1 MPEQSKPLFSR
12 PVLAAIMLLSTLG
25 IWVLN
30 LTAPSQQLPT
40 PSIAQWHTESGIPVT
55 WLTTSQ
61 WQEGNK
67 LELSFIFQA
76 PSDSAQLTHLTLAML
91 MSDSLPLSTATI
103 NQRLSPLAAKASA
116 NFDSERQ
123 ILGLTFSNE
132 SQYLEP
138 TLNFVQQWLS
148 EPSFKQRTFANK
160 QQRTP
165 LELSTQMALTKAL
178 FKTEAAHTDDII
190 SLSQVH
196 DYYQTLKQNLVAI
209 SVVGPLG
216 DHALTQIQNHLNQIT
231 QGFQLPEASYQSVAL
246 QEHHTEQLG
255 NGQLWQTNS
264 ALALQPLSSTQD
276 WVSLQLWGGDLVR
289 QFNQEPSMNFVQ
301 LNLSLT
307 PQQPWAWWNIQYR
320 QAVLVSDE
328 ETTAGELNAASFVQL
343 ENLPSVNDQTKFN
356 ELFDTFKQQVTS
368 QALSPTWWNHIA
380 TQVVQPQGPFDLQ
393 AFADQLPDTID
404 NLTRGNYKE
413 RLESL
418 FAPSSYQEIQVY
430 Q

>member
-25 IWVLN
+25 IWALN

-40 PSIAQWHTESGIPVT
+40 PSITQWHTDSGIPVT

-132 SQYLEP
+132 NQYLEP
-138 TLNFVQQWLS
+138 TLSFVQQWLS

-165 LELSTQMALTKAL
+165 IELNTQAALTKAL
-178 FKTEAAHTDDII
+178 FETPTDHDDTRI
-190 SLSQVH
+190 SLSQVSE
-196 DYYQTLKQNLVAI
+196 YYQTLKQNLVAI
-209 SVVGPLG
+209 SLVGPLD
-216 DHALTQIQNHLNQIT
+216 DHALSQIQNHLNKIT
-231 QGFQLPEASYQSVAL
+231 QGFQLPETPFQPLAL
-246 QEHHTEQLG
+246 QARHTEQVG
-255 NGQLWQTNS
+255 NGQLWQTSS
-264 ALALQPLSSTQD
+264 ALALQPLNSTQD
-276 WVSLQLWGGDLVR
+276 WVSLQLWGGDQVR

-307 PQQPWAWWNIQYR
+307 PQQPWAWWNIQYQ

-328 ETTAGELNAASFVQL
+328 EAVAGEFDAASFVQL
-343 ENLPSVNDQTKFN
+343 DNLPSANDQTKFN

-393 AFADQLPDTID
+393 TFADQLPDTID
-404 NLTRGNYKE
+404 NLTRGTYKE

-418 FAPSSYQEIQVY
+418 FVPSSYQEIQVY